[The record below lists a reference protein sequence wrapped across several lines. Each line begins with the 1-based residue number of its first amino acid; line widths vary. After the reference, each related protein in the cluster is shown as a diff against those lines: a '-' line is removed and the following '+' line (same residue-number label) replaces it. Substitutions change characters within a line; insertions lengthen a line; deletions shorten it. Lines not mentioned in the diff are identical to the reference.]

1 MKELFE
7 IGIVFRGFVLVKY
20 KFKKLSS
27 IKGIKESSKDL
38 RGAFI
43 SAINSFAINA
53 FNNISLEYL
62 ESDKILF
69 VFKLAQIKALDC
81 ESEEPVIL
89 YGLINKPKKDTD
101 KIVKKFFEKVEPILN
116 LFVTTFTN
124 RDFTELNQF
133 EPFLEE
139 IKNYFS

>member
-7 IGIVFRGFVLVKY
+7 LGIVFRGFVLVKH

-27 IKGIKESSKDL
+27 IKDIHERSKDL

-43 SAINSFAINA
+43 SAINSFATNA

-69 VFKLAQIKALDC
+69 IFKLAQVKALDC
-81 ESEEPVIL
+81 NCEEPVIL

-101 KIVKKFFEKVEPILN
+101 KLVKKFFEKVQPILN
-116 LFVTTFTN
+116 LFVSKFTN
-124 RDFTELNQF
+124 KDFTELDQF
-133 EPFLEE
+133 EPFAEE
-139 IKNYFS
+139 IKSFF

>member
-7 IGIVFRGFVLVKY
+7 LGIVFRGFVLVKH

-27 IKGIKESSKDL
+27 IKDIHESSKDL

-43 SAINSFAINA
+43 SAINSFATNA

-69 VFKLAQIKALDC
+69 VFKLAHVKALDC
-81 ESEEPVIL
+81 NCEEPVIL

-101 KIVKKFFEKVEPILN
+101 KLVKKFFEKVQPILN
-116 LFVTTFTN
+116 SFVSRFTN
-124 RDFTELNQF
+124 KDFTELDQF
-133 EPFLEE
+133 EPFAEE
-139 IKNYFS
+139 IQSFF

>member
-7 IGIVFRGFVLVKY
+7 LGIVFRGFVLVKH

-27 IKGIKESSKDL
+27 IKDIHESSKDL

-43 SAINSFAINA
+43 SAINSFATNA

-69 VFKLAQIKALDC
+69 VFKLAHVKALDC
-81 ESEEPVIL
+81 DCEEPVIL

-101 KIVKKFFEKVEPILN
+101 KLVKKFFEKVQPILN
-116 LFVTTFTN
+116 SFVSRFTN
-124 RDFTELNQF
+124 KDFTELDQF
-133 EPFLEE
+133 EPFAEE
-139 IKNYFS
+139 IQSFF

>member
-7 IGIVFRGFVLVKY
+7 LGIVFRGFVLVKH

-27 IKGIKESSKDL
+27 IKDIHESSKDL

-43 SAINSFAINA
+43 SAINSFATNA

-69 VFKLAQIKALDC
+69 VFKLAHVKALDC
-81 ESEEPVIL
+81 DCEEPVIL

-101 KIVKKFFEKVEPILN
+101 KLVKKFFEKVQPILN
-116 LFVTTFTN
+116 SFVSKFTN
-124 RDFTELNQF
+124 KDFTELDQF
-133 EPFLEE
+133 EPFVEE
-139 IKNYFS
+139 IKNYF

>member
-7 IGIVFRGFVLVKY
+7 LGIVFRGFVLVKY
-20 KFKKLSS
+20 KFKKLST
-27 IKGIKESSKDL
+27 IKEIQEKSKDL

-43 SAINSFAINA
+43 SAINSFASNA

-69 VFKLAQIKALDC
+69 VFKLAQVKAMDC
-81 ESEEPVIL
+81 DCEEPVIL

-101 KIVKKFFEKVEPILN
+101 KVVKKFFEKVEPILN
-116 LFVTTFTN
+116 LFVTTFSN
-124 RDFTELNQF
+124 KDFTELDQF
-133 EPFLEE
+133 EPFSEE
-139 IKNYFS
+139 IRSFF